1 MKGDK
6 RDQSSPAI
14 PRDQPRPES
23 VREAEEIIL
32 RGYTG
37 PGSRE
42 MMMLWPAFVV
52 IHEHYFPR
60 NWITRVRRSLRLVP
74 RLDYS
79 RSNAGTKKFLG
90 DAARTL
96 RTNRQ
101 KWAELL
107 ADPAPAPLAELMKV
121 GISTLGFQHGRGKRS
136 PRSARRSKRCGQV
149 TTLYAGDP
157 CPRVRYLM
165 KVLPHGS
172 QGACQNL
179 AMSSWYRAI
188 PSRKAEPRCAAARY
202 QLTLTPAFH

>member
-37 PGSRE
+37 PGSKE

-107 ADPAPAPLAELMKV
+107 ADPAPAPLAELRR
-121 GISTLGFQHGRGKRS
+121 LAFQQFQDELQTIAAFGEAVEAMR
-136 PRSARRSKRCGQV
+136 
-149 TTLYAGDP
+149 AGDNALRRQSLS
-157 CPRVRYLM
+157 RVRYLM
-165 KVLPHGS
+165 KCCRTNRERLS
-172 QGACQNL
+172 NL
-179 AMSSWYRAI
+179 AMSSWYKD
-188 PSRKAEPRCAAARY
+188 PTEG
-202 QLTLTPAFH
+202 